1 MKLRSLSLKRRA
13 NKIRGNSLRMRKV
26 STNME
31 RRAKRKKIHH
41 NYKQLKRN
49 PKDHQ
54 TNKLY

>member
-13 NKIRGNSLRMRKV
+13 NKIRGSSLRMRKV
-26 STNME
+26 STNMVL
-31 RRAKRKKIHH
+31 RAKRKKIHQ